1 MNLINLL
8 NDYKARGLDPIQSI
22 KDELHLTVREVGPFA
37 LFDYN
42 QIESPRKHPVADECR
57 GVVIDMESMTVARR
71 MFDRFYNYGEFPEL
85 EKEFDWNTAVVD
97 EKVDGSIIGVWFNH
111 RANRWEIGTRGNAFG
126 DNTVTTLTGEDS
138 TITFRS
144 LFLRAMQLTEDEF
157 QDLFDIHCQDEYT
170 FIFELCTLENKV
182 VTSYECDKVFLL
194 GIRNNVTAFE
204 ADPTAINMCAL
215 DLKVLR
221 PKHYDLGSFDD
232 AVKAANELG
241 GLKEGFVIRD
251 GQNRRMKIKS
261 VAYVAAHHLRGN
273 GMTPRRAI
281 DLVLAGEAEEF
292 CAYFPEYKEVLYKF
306 DQIVYDRLHD
316 IEASYYKIRH
326 LTDQK
331 EYALEAVKFPWS
343 GILFALK
350 KNPSMSILEYVKKL
364 GDNARE
370 NVFKGK

>member
-57 GVVIDMESMTVARR
+57 GVVIDMENMTVARR

-85 EKEFDWNTAVVD
+85 EKEFDWYTAVVD
-97 EKVDGSIIGVWFNH
+97 EKVDGSIIGVWFNG

-144 LFLRAMQLTEDEF
+144 LFLRAMKLTESEF
-157 QDLFDIHCQDEYT
+157 QALFDEVALESCTYM
-170 FIFELCTLENKV
+170 FELCTLENKV
-182 VTSYECDKVFLL
+182 VTAYDSDKVFLL
-194 GIRNNVTAFE
+194 GIRHNQNGREYASKLLELE
-204 ADPTAINMCAL
+204 ASML
-215 DLKVLR
+215 GVQR
-221 PKHYDLGSFDD
+221 PAQYSLTSFDD

-370 NVFKGK
+370 NVFKG